1 MQGGEKERNNKS
13 RKWWGEMTYI
23 RLVEEGV
30 SFARVGSRCARQRVL
45 SKDVMGRAM
54 YNCGTPNPKE
64 IIVGQKG
71 TLRIKRR
78 LHKG

>member
-30 SFARVGSRCARQRVL
+30 SFARVGSRCAR
-45 SKDVMGRAM
+45 
-54 YNCGTPNPKE
+54 
-64 IIVGQKG
+64 
-71 TLRIKRR
+71 IKRG